1 MHCHHDACRSLLCSK
16 QMTQRRAADLRA
28 AGQEGRLELL
38 HSFHA
43 KRALQWPV
51 ISTVDV
57 AAAVTVECRTER
69 CSSSS
74 TIFLGVC
81 DGLQEHLKA
90 DVFALPIAVQPQDKV
105 GAPLCLLLQV
115 LAHMGLPQQALLIY
129 QKPFQ
134 QSSEFMPC
142 ASRDPVLH

>member
-1 MHCHHDACRSLLCSK
+1 M
-16 QMTQRRAADLRA
+16 
-28 AGQEGRLELL
+28 
-38 HSFHA
+38 
-43 KRALQWPV
+43 
-51 ISTVDV
+51 

-69 CSSSS
+69 SSSSS
-74 TIFLGVC
+74 TIFLGGQ

-129 QKPFQ
+129 QNLL
-134 QSSEFMPC
+134 SSHQDLEIHVLCIKEPC
-142 ASRDPVLH
+142 AALTAGRQVAGSLAQGQKKSDILLSHQA